1 MNNKSVLENPERLK
15 ALLQEKGAYYLAK
28 SSDYFSGI
36 PLEYDARVTRFET
49 IMNQIKIE
57 EKQTVSLLME
67 LVADKK
73 ITIEKAAYFARMK
86 METFKSKA
94 QEIASEKEYAEN
106 NNSGSGA
113 IAPKTYSDSKLKS
126 LVMDEINEGY
136 SIPVVAAYF
145 AQPIEKVEE
154 ITGLKSEVSQLEY
167 DIINDLLF
175 YREDVSEDDII
186 DTMADLIYEGVLN
199 ISEAD
204 DIMPIHLEEFLRE
217 TGLDKEYTSDG
228 KLMIRT
234 NVDRIIDECMNCI
247 VENVNTAD
255 IEIFYHLIDNGF
267 YDLTEWL
274 DDYFQK
280 THSDERD
287 QGANIVCES
296 ARHYE
301 REGRVNV
308 CKAIE
313 EMKADAKAEGTA
325 EEKRKTAIEC
335 LVANIPVE
343 TIVQITKL
351 SLEEVLRLAEELKS
365 AEAK

>member
-15 ALLQEKGAYYLAK
+15 ALLQEKNAYFTAM
-28 SSDYFSGI
+28 SRDFFCESPMEF
-36 PLEYDARVTRFET
+36 DARSIRFET
-49 IMNQIKIE
+49 IRDQKENE

-106 NNSGSGA
+106 NNSVSVT
-113 IAPKTYSDSKLKS
+113 IAQKTYSDSKLKS

-145 AQPIEKVEE
+145 AEPIEKVEE

-167 DIINDLLF
+167 DIINDLLQ
-175 YREDVSEDDII
+175 YRKDVSKDDII
-186 DTMADLIYEGVLN
+186 DTIADLIYEGVLN

-204 DIMPIHLEEFLRE
+204 VLMPIYLEEFLYE
-217 TGLDKEYTSDG
+217 TGLDEEYTSDG

-234 NVDRIIDECMNCI
+234 NVDRIIDECMNCL
-247 VENVNTAD
+247 VESVNTTD
-255 IEIFYHLIDNGF
+255 IEIFFYLIYMNF
-267 YDLTEWL
+267 YDIIARL
-274 DDYFQK
+274 DDYFHK

-287 QGANIVCES
+287 QGENVVCGS

-313 EMKADAKAEGTA
+313 EMKADAKAEGMA
-325 EEKRKTAIEC
+325 EEKRKTAIKS
-335 LVANIPVE
+335 LKANIPAE
-343 TIVQITKL
+343 TIVEITNL
-351 SLEEVLRLAEELKS
+351 PLGEILRLAEELKTS
-365 AEAK
+365 GAK